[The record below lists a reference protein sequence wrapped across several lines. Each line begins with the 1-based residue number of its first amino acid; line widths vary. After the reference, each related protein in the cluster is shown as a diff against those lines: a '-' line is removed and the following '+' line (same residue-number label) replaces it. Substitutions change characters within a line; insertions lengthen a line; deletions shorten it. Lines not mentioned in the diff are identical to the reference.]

1 MNFSPIKRLNLGTE
15 FSIVLIGSLM
25 SLEVI
30 ILAAGKGT
38 RMRSDLPKVLHPL
51 AGKPMLVHAVEQ
63 AQRLSPKCTHII
75 VGHHAD
81 QVQAVVTPLGAECV
95 TQEQQ
100 LGTGHAVAQAMPKVD
115 NDAMVLVLYGD
126 VPLVP
131 AKLMQQLVDQASDKN
146 LAILTVTLDDSAG
159 YGRIVRDDNGQIQAI
174 VEHKDANAQ
183 QLEIKEINTGI
194 LAAKASLL
202 NSWLPRIQSN
212 NAQGEIYLTDI
223 VAMAVAD
230 GVDIRHLQPDY
241 PQQTQGVNDRVQLAD
256 LERWYQ
262 RQNANQL
269 LRDGV
274 QLADP
279 SRFDLRGELTA
290 GKDIYIDINVIIE
303 GQVQLEDGVH
313 IGPNCHI
320 KDAHIGM
327 GTKILANSVIDQAQ
341 VAKNCSIGP
350 FARLRPGTI
359 LHDHAKVGNFVETK
373 NTTVGKASKVNHFT
387 YLGDTVVGK
396 RVNIGAG
403 TITCNYDGVNKFKT
417 IIGDGAFIGSNSAIV
432 APVSIGVGA
441 TIGAGSTITK
451 DVADENLAIA
461 RGKQRNLASWAKPT
475 KI

>member
-1 MNFSPIKRLNLGTE
+1 
-15 FSIVLIGSLM
+15 M

-63 AQRLSPKCTHII
+63 AQGLLPKCVYII

-81 QVQAVVTPLGAECV
+81 QVEATVKPLGAECV
-95 TQEQQ
+95 PQDQQ

-115 NDAMVLVLYGD
+115 PDAIVLVLYGD

-131 AKLMQQLVDQASDKN
+131 TSLMQQLVNQAGDQS
-146 LAILTVTLDDSAG
+146 LAILTVTLEDAAG
-159 YGRIVRDDNGQIQAI
+159 YGRIVRDHNGQIQAI

-183 QLEIKEINTGI
+183 QLKIKEINTGI
-194 LAAKASLL
+194 LAVKASLL
-202 NSWLPRIQSN
+202 NSWLPRIESN

-230 GVDIRHLQPDY
+230 GVGIMHLQPDH
-241 PQQTQGVNDRVQLAD
+241 PQQTQGVNDRLQLAD

-262 RQNANQL
+262 RQHADQL

-279 SRFDLRGELTA
+279 TRFDLRGELTV
-290 GKDIYIDINVIIE
+290 GRDIYIDINVIIE
-303 GQVQLEDGVH
+303 GQVHLEDGVH

-341 VAKNCSIGP
+341 VAQNCSIGP

-359 LHDHAKVGNFVETK
+359 LHEHAKVGNFVETK

-387 YLGDTVVGK
+387 YLGDTKVGK
-396 RVNIGAG
+396 NVNIGAG

-417 IIGDGAFIGSNSAIV
+417 TIGDGAFIGSNSAIV
-432 APVSIGVGA
+432 APVNIGVDA
-441 TIGAGSTITK
+441 TIGAGSTIPK
-451 DVADENLAIA
+451 DVADEHLAIA
-461 RGKQRNLASWAKPT
+461 RGKQRNIAFWAKPI

>member
-1 MNFSPIKRLNLGTE
+1 
-15 FSIVLIGSLM
+15 M

-38 RMRSDLPKVLHPL
+38 RMRSDLPKVLHQL
-51 AGKPMLVHAVEQ
+51 AGKPMLVHAIEQ
-63 AQRLSPKCTHII
+63 AQKLEPTNAYII
-75 VGHHAD
+75 VGHGAD
-81 QVQAVVTPLGAECV
+81 QVEAVAQPLGAECV
-95 TQEQQ
+95 TQDQQ

-115 NDAMVLVLYGD
+115 NDATVLVLYGD

-131 AKLMQQLVDQASDKN
+131 AALMQQLVDQASHPEQGG
-146 LAILTVTLDDSAG
+146 LAILTVMLDDSTG
-159 YGRIVRDDNGQIQAI
+159 YGRIVRNDEGHIQAI
-174 VEHKDANAQ
+174 VEHKDANAD
-183 QLEIKEINTGI
+183 QLQIKEINTGI

-202 NSWLPRIQSN
+202 NTWLPRIESN

-230 GVDIRHLQPDY
+230 GIGISHLQPDF
-241 PQQTQGVNDRVQLAD
+241 PQQTHGVNDRVQLAD

-279 SRFDLRGELTA
+279 TRFDLRGELTT
-290 GKDIYIDINVIIE
+290 GKDIYIDINVIVE
-303 GQVQLEDGVH
+303 GQVHLADGVH

-320 KDAHIGM
+320 KDAQIGA
-327 GTKILANSVIDQAQ
+327 GTQILANSVIDQAH
-341 VAKNCSIGP
+341 VAANCNIGP
-350 FARLRPGTI
+350 FARLRPGTV
-359 LHDHAKVGNFVETK
+359 LHDNTKVGNFVETK
-373 NTTVGKASKVNHFT
+373 KTTLGKGSKANHFT
-387 YLGDTVVGK
+387 YLGDTVVGEN
-396 RVNIGAG
+396 VNIGAG

-417 IIGDGAFIGSNSAIV
+417 TIADGAFIGSNSSIV
-432 APVSIGVGA
+432 APVTIGAGA

-451 DVADENLAIA
+451 DVADNNLAIA
-461 RGKQRNLASWAKPT
+461 RGKQRNLATWAKPV

>member
-1 MNFSPIKRLNLGTE
+1 
-15 FSIVLIGSLM
+15 M

-63 AQRLSPKCTHII
+63 AQKLEPTRTHII
-75 VGHHAD
+75 VGHRAD
-81 QVQAVVTPLGAECV
+81 QVEAVVQPLGAECV
-95 TQEQQ
+95 TQNQQ

-115 NDAMVLVLYGD
+115 DNATVLVLYGD

-131 AKLMQQLVDQASDKN
+131 AALMQQLVDQASQPEQGG
-146 LAILTVTLDDSAG
+146 LAILTVTLDDSTG
-159 YGRIVRDDNGQIQAI
+159 YGRIVRNDEGHIQAI
-174 VEHKDANAQ
+174 VEHKDANAD
-183 QLEIKEINTGI
+183 QLQIKEINTGI
-194 LAAKASLL
+194 LAAKANLL
-202 NSWLPRIQSN
+202 NDWLPRI
-212 NAQGEIYLTDI
+212 EIYLTDI

-230 GVDIRHLQPDY
+230 GVGISHLQPDF
-241 PQQTQGVNDRVQLAD
+241 PQQTQGVNDRVQLAE

-269 LRDGV
+269 LRAGV

-279 SRFDLRGELTA
+279 TRFDLRGELTA

-303 GQVQLEDGVH
+303 GQVNLADGVH

-320 KDAHIGM
+320 KDAYIGA
-327 GTKILANSVIDQAQ
+327 GTQILANSVIDQAQ
-341 VAKNCSIGP
+341 VAANCNIGP
-350 FARLRPGTI
+350 FARLRPGTV
-359 LHDHAKVGNFVETK
+359 LHENAKVGNFVETK
-373 NTTVGKASKVNHFT
+373 KTTLGKGSKANHFT
-387 YLGDTVVGK
+387 YLGDTVVGEN
-396 RVNIGAG
+396 VNIGAG

-417 IIGDGAFIGSNSAIV
+417 TIADGAFIGSNSSIV
-432 APVSIGVGA
+432 APVTIGAGA

-451 DVADENLAIA
+451 DVADNSLAIA
-461 RGKQRNLASWAKPT
+461 RGKQRNLATWAKPV